1 MSSSNAD
8 KVTCEHCQ
16 RAYAWQEKYAGK
28 KVRCK
33 CGQAIRFPAK
43 RPSEDEISLNLD
55 SGIDLDLG
63 AMPEGAIH
71 PPMSLSASKKPK
83 QSGKPICPSCYEAVR
98 KGAVICVA
106 CGFNIKSGSKIKI
119 EVGKESDDQV
129 KKSGGFLNRL
139 KPSNLFSKSSKK
151 SEEK

>member
-1 MSSSNAD
+1 MSSTNAD
-8 KVTCEHCQ
+8 KVTCEHCK

-43 RPSEDEISLNLD
+43 RPSENDLGLNLD

-63 AMPEGAIH
+63 AMPEGAVH
-71 PPMSLSASKKPK
+71 APMSSSKPDKSK
-83 QSGKPICPSCYEAVR
+83 HAGTPICPSCYEPVR

-106 CGFNIKSGSKIKI
+106 CGFNIKKGSKIKI
-119 EVGKESDDQV
+119 EVGTETDEEP
-129 KKSGGFLNRL
+129 KKAGGFFSRL
-139 KPSNLFSKSSKK
+139 KPKNLFAKSAKK
-151 SEEK
+151 TKEN